1 VPRGTSCRRPGRRSD
16 RPSTRSGKSP
26 RSIGASRGEQVT
38 LLVAAM
44 AMVMGVA
51 SGPVLWPLADPIAH
65 VFDVAGPRSD
75 GRLVVAAGGKLF
87 FMDQATGAL
96 NRFAGGPDGYRGAG
110 GEEPYIAVVS
120 GAVAGHTNF
129 RADDV
134 FVLQLRP
141 TGGILRIDSEGIAH
155 PFANVAGVD
164 LMNGITFDET
174 GAFGYRLLVTGAHA
188 HHSTVVAIDGDGQVT
203 VITAQAPTVEGGLA
217 VAPSTFGRFA
227 GDLIAPDE
235 LSGKIYAIAPDGSS
249 QLVATPALAHGGDVG
264 VEAAGFIPDIEL
276 ARATV
281 YFADRATPGNLHPG
295 TDNLLALNGTE
306 LARAGGA
313 AGDLLVGTEGGA
325 GLVAVRCDLTT
336 CRVTSIIADNG
347 TSHGE
352 GHIVVAMGTASKA
365 FGPAPAAVRSSTP
378 PTPAALELG
387 SIAAALI
394 AVVLTLTLAVTMR
407 RRRAA

>member
-1 VPRGTSCRRPGRRSD
+1 M
-16 RPSTRSGKSP
+16 
-26 RSIGASRGEQVT
+26 
-38 LLVAAM
+38 LLAGAM
-44 AMVMGVA
+44 AMVVGMA
-51 SGPVLWPLADPIAH
+51 SGPVVWPLADPIPH

-87 FMDQATGAL
+87 LMDQATGAL
-96 NRFAGGPDGYRGAG
+96 DRFAGGPGGYPGAG
-110 GEEPYIAVVS
+110 GEEPYIAVVPA
-120 GAVAGHTNF
+120 AVAGRTTF

-134 FVLQLRP
+134 FVLQLKP

-155 PFANVAGVD
+155 AFANVAGVD

-188 HHSTVVAIDGDGQVT
+188 HHSTVAAIDGEGRVT

-217 VAPSTFGRFA
+217 VAPSTFGKFA

-235 LSGKIYAIAPDGSS
+235 LSGKVYAIAPDGGWR
-249 QLVATPALAHGGDVG
+249 LIATPNLAHGGDVG

-281 YFADRATPGNLHPG
+281 YFADRGTPANQHPG
-295 TDNLLALNGTE
+295 TDSLLALSGVE

-325 GLVAVRCDLTT
+325 GLVDVRCDLTS

-352 GHIVVAMGTASKA
+352 GHIVVAMGTANAA
-365 FGPAPAAVRSSTP
+365 FGPAPAVVRSSTP
-378 PTPAALELG
+378 PTPAALVVG
-387 SIAAALI
+387 SVAAGLIVVLVLAI
-394 AVVLTLTLAVTMR
+394 AVAMR
-407 RRRAA
+407 RRRAV